1 MLYKNYIIPTIFLQE
16 GTILCYT
23 NQIVSIA
30 LYLIGVLTM
39 PCDKSCPIE
48 HTVNLI
54 GHKWKVLILRNLFNN
69 GTQRFSELSKG
80 IHGIS
85 QKMLT
90 QQLRQLELDGII
102 DRKVYPE
109 VPPKVEYSLT
119 KLGQSLKPILDEM
132 NRWGIEHKKQS
143 GQNP

>member
-1 MLYKNYIIPTIFLQE
+1 
-16 GTILCYT
+16 
-23 NQIVSIA
+23 
-30 LYLIGVLTM
+30 M

-80 IHGIS
+80 INGIS

-90 QQLRQLELDGII
+90 QQLRQLETDGII
-102 DRKVYPE
+102 FRKIYPE

-119 KLGQSLKPILDEM
+119 ALGQSLKPILDEM
-132 NRWGIEHKKQS
+132 NTWGIEHLKQS
-143 GQNP
+143 NPAK